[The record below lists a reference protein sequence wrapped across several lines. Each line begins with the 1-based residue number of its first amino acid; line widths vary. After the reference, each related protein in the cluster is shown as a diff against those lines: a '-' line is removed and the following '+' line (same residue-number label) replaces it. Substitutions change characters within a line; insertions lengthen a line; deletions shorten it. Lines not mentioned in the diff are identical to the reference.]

1 MIDKI
6 QTWLTEH
13 VKSADDVGV
22 GFAIAMFV
30 SVGLGS
36 VLNVERLVALGA
48 AFFGAAVIAWGVNAL
63 QTRELRIFQRG
74 IRVVEQVQEILA
86 RAWGLVF
93 IGGGVFI
100 MGYGV
105 LSMLNPRA
113 PVPERVQQFFGAA
126 QGIGIQLLVGS
137 AVGMLCALT
146 LVFASDAQ
154 GGNTLARFI
163 VSLPGRLL
171 GAALFIF
178 CAVLATL
185 ALLQIFA
192 PDILVALGHAILQR
206 MGLE

>member
-1 MIDKI
+1 MMDKI
-6 QTWLTEH
+6 QAWLARH
-13 VKSADDVGV
+13 FKSADDVGTA
-22 GFAIAMFV
+22 FAVAMFV

-36 VLNVERLVALGA
+36 VLNIERLVSLGA

-74 IRVVEQVQEILA
+74 IRVAAQIQEILA

-93 IGGGVFI
+93 ISGGVFI
-100 MGYGV
+100 MGYGI

-113 PVPERVQQFFGAA
+113 PVPERAQRFFGAA
-126 QGIGIQLLVGS
+126 QGIGVQLLVGS

-171 GAALFIF
+171 GVALFIF
-178 CAVLATL
+178 CAILAAL

-192 PDILVALGHAILQR
+192 PDVLAALGHAFLQR
-206 MGLE
+206 IGLE